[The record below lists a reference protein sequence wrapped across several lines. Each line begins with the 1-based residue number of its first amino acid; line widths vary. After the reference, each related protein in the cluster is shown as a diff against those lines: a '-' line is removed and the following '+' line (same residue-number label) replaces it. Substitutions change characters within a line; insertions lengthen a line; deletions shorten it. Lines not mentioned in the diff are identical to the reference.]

1 MALLQSFPPSNT
13 ISPSVRFTETDLTVL
28 SISQS
33 SNSVGLVGYC
43 SKGPINTPT
52 LVVSQTELMT
62 LFGVPHTGLDY
73 PPYLIYAAKLCLSQT
88 NSVYIV
94 RVADTD
100 PNSQYYAETA
110 SVQVP
115 SAGNLLKVHGAL
127 FNPTDVIRFYT
138 DLVDLGNNTD
148 KYFKWSL
155 NGILSSKVLRLPWS
169 VNDELTAV
177 KSYTI
182 DEIVTVLNA
191 QLNPAVDG
199 IEFFSYTTASK
210 VALGLSTV
218 WAYGPQNTLE
228 IVSVINNLVGGPV
241 TTNTISSGVFQNVNN
256 TLGLSTGNIA
266 ATKTGVAANYPVDAS
281 HGTAGVW
288 EFPTGKYTMMV
299 VVDGS
304 GQVSVDNV
312 FRLYDFS
319 ATLSN
324 TNWTSSADLVAALN
338 ADLADPN
345 FTPSVNNVAS
355 SSPPCFQFVA
365 NGYEQISVQT
375 VTTNTT
381 NTGGLYGSKAKINVR
396 GGTLASIFDMNLAG
410 ATGVTNPG
418 FADNTNA
425 EAANGF
431 WVGVPITDT
440 EDPAYYT
447 FEVFAD
453 SPGIEG
459 NDTFIT
465 CTNYTQGSTFTID
478 VFIYN
483 SITGFSSQVESWGNL
498 TKNPDSPYYVQTYIN
513 DRSNYIRILDND
525 ATLAPPAS
533 TPMTTASVNN
543 LRLAG
548 GSDGYPAGDTAMI
561 DEILIGNPVNLSG
574 VYALSD
580 PEQIDIN
587 LVAVPGASSTAVI
600 EAMIDMCEQYRQ
612 DCLAIIDPP
621 FGLSPTD
628 VIQWQNG
635 QSPINNKRFDSDFAA
650 LYWPWINIF
659 DNYNLID
666 VLVPPSV
673 GVVAAIIRSDNIA
686 FPWFA
691 PAGLIRGVV
700 PGCIGVAAKPTLA
713 EKDAMYGN
721 GNAINP
727 IVTYANVADFVI
739 WGQKTLQRLPSALDR
754 INVRRMLFYVEKQIR
769 TGCRGLLFQPHTESL
784 RQQFALLCEGILNNV
799 QVNQGI
805 TAYKVVCD
813 ETLNTPDVIDRNE
826 LRAQIGIVP
835 TRAVEFIY
843 IEFTLYRTGA
853 LTNANG

>member
-33 SNSVGLVGYC
+33 TNSVGLVGYC

-52 LVVSQTELMT
+52 LVTSQTELMT
-62 LFGVPHTGLDY
+62 LFGVPHLGLDY
-73 PPYLIYAAKLCLSQT
+73 PPYLIYAAKICLSQT

-100 PNSQYYAETA
+100 PNSQYYALTA
-110 SVQVP
+110 NVEVP
-115 SAGNLLKVHGAL
+115 SAGQLLKVHGAL
-127 FNPTDVIRFYT
+127 FNPTDVVRFYKDMVT
-138 DLVDLGNNTD
+138 LSNNTD
-148 KYFKWSL
+148 KYFKWAL
-155 NGILSSKVLRLPWS
+155 NGVLSSKALRLPWS
-169 VNDELTAV
+169 VGDEGQAIA
-177 KSYTI
+177 SYTI
-182 DEIVTVLNA
+182 EQIVAVLNA
-191 QLNPAVDG
+191 QLNPAIDG
-199 IEFFSYTTASK
+199 IEFFVYTTASK

-218 WAYGPQNTLE
+218 WSYGPQNSME
-228 IVSVINNLVGGPV
+228 VISVINNLVGGAV
-241 TTNTISSGVFQNVNN
+241 STNTISSGVFQNVNN
-256 TLGLSTGNIA
+256 TLGLSTGSTA
-266 ATKTGVAANYPVDAS
+266 PLKSGLSPNYPIDAS
-281 HGTAGVW
+281 HGTAGIW
-288 EFPTGKYTMMV
+288 EFPTGKYTLQV

-304 GQVSVDNV
+304 GNVGVDNV

-319 ATLSN
+319 TVLSGSN
-324 TNWTSSADLVAALN
+324 YLTTAALVADLNTALI
-338 ADLADPN
+338 AL
-345 FTPSVNNVAS
+345 TPSVNNIPA
-355 SSPPCFQFVA
+355 SSPPCYQFVA
-365 NGYEQISVQT
+365 NVDSTIG
-375 VTTNTT
+375 VTTITT
-381 NTGGLYGSKAKINVR
+381 DTTESGGLYGRNAKINVR
-396 GGTLASIFDMNLAG
+396 GGTLAAIFDMDLSG
-410 ATGVTNPG
+410 ATGITYNGV
-418 FADNTNA
+418 ADNTNA
-425 EAANGF
+425 ESANAF
-431 WVGVPITDT
+431 WIGVPNT
-440 EDPAYYT
+440 DPADTSYYT
-447 FEVFAD
+447 FEVLAD

-459 NDTFIT
+459 NNTFIT

-483 SITGFSSQVESWGNL
+483 NNTGFSSQVESWGNL

-513 DRSNYIRILDND
+513 DRSNYIRIMDND

-533 TPMTTASVNN
+533 TAMTTASVNN

-548 GSDGYPAGDTAMI
+548 GSDGYPAGDAAAI
-561 DEILIGNPVNLSG
+561 DDILIGSPVNLSG
-574 VYALSD
+574 IYALSD

-635 QSPINNKRFDSDFAA
+635 QSQINNQRFDSDFAA
-650 LYWPWINIF
+650 LYWPWINIY
-659 DNYNLID
+659 DNYNLVD

-673 GVVAAIIRSDNIA
+673 GVVAAIIRSDNQS

-691 PAGLIRGVV
+691 PAGLLRGVV

-769 TGCRGLLFQPHTESL
+769 QGCRGLLFQPHTESL
-784 RQQFALLCEGILNNV
+784 RQQFSLLCQGVLNNV

-805 TAYKVVCD
+805 TAYKVVAD

-853 LTNANG
+853 LTANG